1 MSSIAS
7 IPRIKTCLA
16 RAIILGMLILMHKR
30 ATPIGVRKNVRGIS
44 TNYDNQ
50 TQMNPYAQY
59 LNKSSKDIQR
69 ISEHWQSLLPHHL
82 HKADSGG
89 MMKHNHDRFFP
100 FDPLASCKNFSC
112 VGGDCGADEAK
123 IICGFEELQQ
133 NQNCIVYSIGSNN
146 QWKFELDIINRTQC
160 NVHTFDCTGKFA
172 RFHKPSHSR
181 IHFHHICLS
190 NKNAAP
196 NLSCDKSRGI
206 CGAMM
211 TLNESSPC

>member
-1 MSSIAS
+1 
-7 IPRIKTCLA
+7 
-16 RAIILGMLILMHKR
+16 
-30 ATPIGVRKNVRGIS
+30 
-44 TNYDNQ
+44 
-50 TQMNPYAQY
+50 
-59 LNKSSKDIQR
+59 
-69 ISEHWQSLLPHHL
+69 
-82 HKADSGG
+82 
-89 MMKHNHDRFFP
+89 MKHNHDRFFP

-133 NQNCIVYSIGSNN
+133 KKICIVYSIGSNN
-146 QWKFELDIINRTQC
+146 QWKFELDMISRTQC
-160 NVHTFDCTGKFA
+160 NVHTFDCTGDFA

-206 CGAMM
+206 CGATM
-211 TLNESSPC
+211 TLNEIQSMLSHRRIDFLKMDIEGYKWPVFESWHNNFETEEWILLDKT